1 VPAAGLYTLSCR
13 ANSMNKGN
21 VPGRAPRIKIST
33 LRVQSRY
40 RMSSLGTGGALCFAK
55 VCSMSP
61 ADIRMLAFWNFI
73 GKRDHPLQTEKEN
86 GTESWDSNP
95 VYDHRPRRAWH
106 MIPVPNLNIVRCMC
120 RHVAHAPPPHPTPDL
135 EKQKIPAWPT
145 ESHTRTKTHPYIYV
159 SRIFTTRLPPH
170 KFVRSSTCIAL
181 TCGVRQHPG
190 GRAHTTALREFVPR
204 RERI

>member
-1 VPAAGLYTLSCR
+1 MSNLIQKQPPPSLVSASLSVSGVPAYWNACVPAAGLYTLSCR

-95 VYDHRPRRAWH
+95 VYDHRPRRPWH

-135 EKQKIPAWPT
+135 EKQKNTRLAYRK
-145 ESHTRTKTHPYIYV
+145 SHTDQDTPIHIC
-159 SRIFTTRLPPH
+159 F
-170 KFVRSSTCIAL
+170 
-181 TCGVRQHPG
+181 
-190 GRAHTTALREFVPR
+190 
-204 RERI
+204 